1 MYDAETVLR
10 TVNDNA
16 ALVVALGALALAA
29 NWTYFFECARL
40 ARRDKCYPMALWAT
54 TVFMGHDGSYLLMAN
69 DWFNGYEGVPGNWF
83 PPLFWVGLIVTFS
96 FECIFFV
103 QTIRYGRQEIAPR
116 LSQQQWTAYCLLAA
130 VTGIVFWAVTKTYL
144 DDELYLMTFL
154 VTFGMCA
161 PATIPLMIRRGARI
175 GVGAVQLWAYALIG
189 VFYIA
194 LTVFV
199 LGDPFDDPIWLLGSA
214 VTLGLAAALLAL
226 FYRLPEKTAAVGSS
240 ATEFSPL
247 R

>member
-1 MYDAETVLR
+1 
-10 TVNDNA
+10 
-16 ALVVALGALALAA
+16 
-29 NWTYFFECARL
+29 
-40 ARRDKCYPMALWAT
+40 MALWAT
-54 TVFMGHDGSYLLMAN
+54 TVFLGHDGSYLLKAN

-103 QTIRYGRQEIAPR
+103 QTIRYGRKELAPR
-116 LSQQQWTAYCLLAA
+116 LTQQQWTAFCLFAA
-130 VTGIVFWAVTKTYL
+130 VTGIVFWAVTKAYL

-161 PATIPLMIRRGARI
+161 PATIPLMIRRGART

-199 LGDPFDDPIWLLGSA
+199 LGDPFDEPIWLLGSA
-214 VTLGLAAALLAL
+214 VTIALSAALLAL
-226 FYRLPEKTAAVGSS
+226 FYRLPEATTADDSS
-240 ATEFSPL
+240 ATEFSAL